1 MGANE
6 RAQLLQPATGV
17 ASLGAPAL
25 PLLKSPEFDFKTSL
39 ESDEL
44 VRSACDGPAMS
55 NYTKDPQRGA
65 FIHHRPGASHRV
77 ELTQEAPEA
86 DGEVWEMDALER
98 LISNQS
104 ADFGFAFFYVCRLL
118 APPECLPAD
127 RFAGGWID
135 LDDVAAKIG
144 YDMSNYTAAKRE
156 AMRAQ
161 VWELLRF
168 GARAVVIGQRQTYR
182 DRATGEEIA
191 TRVESPVWR
200 VHDIERPEQRALF
213 GETPRRVQLVISKQW
228 EPLLTAPNLAQYL
241 PFAEIVGGLPTNQT
255 ASAWARVLGMA
266 LANFWRRLPQEAT
279 GAAPVIQPNRGE
291 LLTHYTPKKNPPLDL
306 LASSNPKRAVEYW
319 RDALA
324 ILRERDFIAHEGEA
338 ARTVAQMLEPFGRQD
353 WQQDWLNERVDIRP
367 GSVIVEAIRARANAK
382 PILKPRDLKAPKRRA
397 RGPK

>member
-1 MGANE
+1 
-6 RAQLLQPATGV
+6 
-17 ASLGAPAL
+17 
-25 PLLKSPEFDFKTSL
+25 
-39 ESDEL
+39 
-44 VRSACDGPAMS
+44 MS
-55 NYTKDPQRGA
+55 NYRKDVQRGA
-65 FIHHRPGASHRV
+65 LVYERPGDSHRV
-77 ELTQEAPEA
+77 ELTQDAPET

-98 LISNQS
+98 LISCQS

-135 LDDVAAKIG
+135 LDDVAEKIG
-144 YDMSNYTAAKRE
+144 YDVRGYTAAKRE

-168 GARAVVIGQRQTYR
+168 GARAVVIGQRRQTYT
-182 DRATGEEIA
+182 DRATGERIE

-200 VHDIERPEQRALF
+200 IHDTERPIQTALF

-241 PFAEIVGGLPTNQT
+241 PFAEIVGSLPTNQT

-279 GAAPVIQPNRGE
+279 GAAPAILPTRRE
-291 LLTHYTPKKNPPLDL
+291 LLTHYTPKKNPPLEL
-306 LASSNPKRAVEYW
+306 LASDKPKRAVQYW

-324 ILRERDFIAHEGEA
+324 MLRERGFIAHEGEA
-338 ARTVAQMLEPFGRQD
+338 ARTVAQMLEPFGRQG
-353 WQQDWLNERVDIRP
+353 WQEPWLNERVALRP
-367 GSVIVEAIRARANAK
+367 GSIILPAICERAQAK
-382 PILKPRDLKAPKRRA
+382 PASKPRDLKAPKRRA
-397 RGPK
+397 HKS